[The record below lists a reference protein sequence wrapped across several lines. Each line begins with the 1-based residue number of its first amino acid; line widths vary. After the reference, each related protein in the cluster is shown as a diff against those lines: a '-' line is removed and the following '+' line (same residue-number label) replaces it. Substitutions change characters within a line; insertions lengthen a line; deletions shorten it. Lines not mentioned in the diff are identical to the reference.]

1 MVNPAPIPQLAEDAL
16 GKRAVASSILARCS
30 RLILYCLNVRE
41 QYSSPTGVRVMVATR
56 LVTETTQQKPIV
68 ICRREG

>member
-1 MVNPAPIPQLAEDAL
+1 MVNPASITQLVEYFL
-16 GKRAVASSILARCS
+16 GKEEVVRSSRIGSS

-41 QYSSPTGVRVMVATR
+41 QSSGPTGVRVMVATR

-68 ICRREG
+68 IRHREG